1 MIQNTQQIHNNEQG
15 DTFQS
20 LFNRYAQQSSP
31 IDSRGYDDDGGGL
44 KCPLIDSSLERK
56 ILEVQHQQQQQQQQQ
71 KKTS

>member
-1 MIQNTQQIHNNEQG
+1 MNRVIHSKAYLIATHSSQVQSTQE
-15 DTFQS
+15 D
-20 LFNRYAQQSSP
+20 
-31 IDSRGYDDDGGGL
+31 YDDDGGGL